1 MAETILVV
9 DDDLDILELLRM
21 NLEPDGY
28 EVRTAS
34 DGKQA
39 VETATLDPPD
49 LILLD
54 VMMPHK
60 DGFQVIEELKNIEET
75 KTVPVISAHCARTNG
90 RQSSGA

>member
-1 MAETILVV
+1 MIW
-9 DDDLDILELLRM
+9 ISSKLLRM

-28 EVRTAS
+28 AVRTAS

-60 DGFQVIEELKNIEET
+60 DGFQVIEELKNIEED
-75 KTVPVISAHCARTNG
+75 KDRSCHSAHCTRTNG